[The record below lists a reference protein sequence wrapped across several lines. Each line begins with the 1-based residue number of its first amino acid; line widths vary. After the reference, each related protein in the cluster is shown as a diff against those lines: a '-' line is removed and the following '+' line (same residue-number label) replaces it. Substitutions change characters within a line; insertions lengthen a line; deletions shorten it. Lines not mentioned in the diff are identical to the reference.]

1 MSGKFSVIF
10 SDPRAL
16 KLLLKTLAKASLD
29 KYQSMKVT
37 LLRTMGIVDFPV
49 PPNSRMRGTSSNTIR
64 HYYESGLTTSLPIM
78 TAAYI
83 EGLNLRASADVLD
96 FGCGV
101 GRQLLHFKR
110 NFPNLKL
117 HACDV
122 NNRSIEF
129 MQSAYPNVDSYTSE
143 FLPPLK
149 YPDLKFDL
157 IYSVSIFSH
166 INIRDQA
173 LWLKELA
180 RITRPGGVCCLTIL
194 GEYAQALLSKPSSG
208 KQYSDE
214 VRALEEEGFFYKGYF
229 EGKPKPE
236 YMKAVEQFWNVGSN
250 LIGIDEDY
258 GRTYYSERYVR
269 QHWNNDSFEF
279 RQWIPG
285 IIDNLQDLVVLKKR

>member
-29 KYQSMKVT
+29 KYQSVKVT
-37 LLRTMGIVDFPV
+37 LLRAMGVVDFPV

-129 MQSAYPNVDSYTSE
+129 MRSAYPNVDSYTSE

-166 INIRDQA
+166 INIRDQSIVA
-173 LWLKELA
+173 EGAGKNYAPRRPLLLDDPGRVRTGATLKTF
-180 RITRPGGVCCLTIL
+180 IG
-194 GEYAQALLSKPSSG
+194 QA
-208 KQYSDE
+208 
-214 VRALEEEGFFYKGYF
+214 
-229 EGKPKPE
+229 
-236 YMKAVEQFWNVGSN
+236 
-250 LIGIDEDY
+250 I
-258 GRTYYSERYVR
+258 
-269 QHWNNDSFEF
+269 F
-279 RQWIPG
+279 R
-285 IIDNLQDLVVLKKR
+285 